1 FPERRNDTSVVAMK
15 WEELSLPLHI
25 SVANMADL
33 YVAQIRNEL
42 RTTPG
47 FDWRGWQQAAL
58 YALQN
63 HHPSEALEWAQAATD
78 PKGTGQENFNT
89 LATLAEA
96 YAANG
101 KTAEAKAMR
110 DKALHHPTATAIDI
124 HQFARQ
130 LMASGKKDDALEVFQ
145 LNAKLHPDTW
155 PVNWGLARGYAALGK
170 YPDALKYAKMAL
182 PQAPDEAN
190 KKNVEG
196 AIQKLAQGLDIN

>member
-1 FPERRNDTSVVAMK
+1 MVGAVTGLNFLFVLRKGRRR
-15 WEELSLPLHI
+15 
-25 SVANMADL
+25 
-33 YVAQIRNEL
+33 YL
-42 RTTPG
+42 RPSSPVSG
-47 FDWRGWQQAAL
+47 KSRGSTVDGL
-58 YALQN
+58 DG
-63 HHPSEALEWAQAATD
+63 SRAQAATD

-101 KTAEAKAMR
+101 KTAEAKATR